1 MNIVELL
8 QLDNKQLLINET
20 IYLTNIS
27 LGKL

>member
-8 QLDNKQLLINET
+8 QLDNKQLSINET
-20 IYLTNIS
+20 IYLTDIS